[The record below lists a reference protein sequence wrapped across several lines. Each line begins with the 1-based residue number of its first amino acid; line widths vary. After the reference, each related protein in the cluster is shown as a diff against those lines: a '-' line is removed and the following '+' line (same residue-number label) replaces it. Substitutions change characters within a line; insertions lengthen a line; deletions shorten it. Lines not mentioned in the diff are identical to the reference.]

1 MTVAGARRE
10 LSWCRLD
17 LAGDALGVAGGPQRP
32 RWTSLRHRRRRS
44 GSGWALAEAALGVAE
59 ASQGP
64 LWASLGLAGSFLGV
78 AGVSQGPLLTCL
90 GLRRGRS
97 GRRWGLAEAALGV
110 AGVSQETLWVPRGL
124 EEAAL
129 GVAEASQETLWASRG
144 PQECLTSIQ
153 RSIKLRCLFWVSMLP
168 SLQCFILVSM
178 LSFTSQACLAGPLIG
193 PSQSMREVEICLYPP
208 GLDRFGARIDGVR
221 WKSVPGRRHSR
232 MWCQHVIGRDGWE
245 WGDQGAYYEV
255 IPPTRWGKNPS
266 LRFVYWRV

>member
-1 MTVAGARRE
+1 M
-10 LSWCRLD
+10 
-17 LAGDALGVAGGPQRP
+17 
-32 RWTSLRHRRRRS
+32 
-44 GSGWALAEAALGVAE
+44 
-59 ASQGP
+59 
-64 LWASLGLAGSFLGV
+64 
-78 AGVSQGPLLTCL
+78 TCL

-129 GVAEASQETLWASRG
+129 AVAEASQETLWASRG

-208 GLDRFGARIDGVR
+208 GLDRFSARIGGGR
-221 WKSVPGRRHSR
+221 WKCVPSRRHSR
-232 MWCQHVIGRDGWE
+232 MWCHHVIGRDGWE

-266 LRFVYWRV
+266 LRFVSWRV